1 MCKPA
6 CAQLMALQ
14 RRSHCL
20 ALAAPIPKCLHRL
33 ALSIFQLAKEEAAKA
48 EKEGGKKAAAGG
60 EAAPA
65 AEGGAAADGG
75 DKKGEDGK
83 Q

>member
-1 MCKPA
+1 MGCCCCKVQGTVSYRGMFASDLVISWARSRSLP
-6 CAQLMALQ
+6 LLQ
-14 RRSHCL
+14 
-20 ALAAPIPKCLHRL
+20 
-33 ALSIFQLAKEEAAKA
+33 QAKEEAAKA

-65 AEGGAAADGG
+65 AEGGAAADGSE
-75 DKKGEDGK
+75 KKGEDGK

>member
-1 MCKPA
+1 MLYLA
-6 CAQLMALQ
+6 SLI
-14 RRSHCL
+14 RSVL
-20 ALAAPIPKCLHRL
+20 ALHDLIDNKQARQWYEKER
-33 ALSIFQLAKEEAAKA
+33 LAKEEAAKA
-48 EKEGGKKAAAGG
+48 EKAGGKKAAAGG

-75 DKKGEDGK
+75 EKKGEDGK